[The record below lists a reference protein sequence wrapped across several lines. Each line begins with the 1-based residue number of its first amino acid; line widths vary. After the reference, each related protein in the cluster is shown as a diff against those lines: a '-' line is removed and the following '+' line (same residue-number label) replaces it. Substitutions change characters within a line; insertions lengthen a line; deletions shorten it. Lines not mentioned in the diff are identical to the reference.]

1 MRTTLDLPESL
12 LQKAMKVSHQK
23 TKTAA
28 IITALEE
35 MVRKDHLQ
43 ELKKFKG
50 KLDLDIDLDSLRKR
64 A

>member
-1 MRTTLDLPESL
+1 
-12 LQKAMKVSHQK
+12 MKVSHQK